1 MWGCLVDQYRE
12 GHPVAVLQ
20 LLPSHAL
27 RHLRQTDQTAVGH
40 LAIHIAGGNPRF
52 SETEKSPNQSQT
64 ENPGFVYLYETQIQA
79 FSCRLETALLSL
91 QFPHLRRSPEY
102 FSTATSLGREGIE
115 EGLGFP
121 ADAAGAG
128 LLWEGGGE
136 RIVSVTLLVL
146 STGWKELPI
155 FISTSGPLSSDEKA
169 VKKIHWNHH
178 FQ

>member
-1 MWGCLVDQYRE
+1 M
-12 GHPVAVLQ
+12 
-20 LLPSHAL
+20 
-27 RHLRQTDQTAVGH
+27 
-40 LAIHIAGGNPRF
+40 
-52 SETEKSPNQSQT
+52 
-64 ENPGFVYLYETQIQA
+64 
-79 FSCRLETALLSL
+79 RLKFRLSAETAFLSL

-102 FSTATSLGREGIE
+102 FSTATSLGRGGIE

-146 STGWKELPI
+146 STGWKELPN

-169 VKKIHWNHH
+169 VKKNTLESSLPMIDVNGWRKEKSYLVMCWVWDGELPWVCV
-178 FQ
+178 